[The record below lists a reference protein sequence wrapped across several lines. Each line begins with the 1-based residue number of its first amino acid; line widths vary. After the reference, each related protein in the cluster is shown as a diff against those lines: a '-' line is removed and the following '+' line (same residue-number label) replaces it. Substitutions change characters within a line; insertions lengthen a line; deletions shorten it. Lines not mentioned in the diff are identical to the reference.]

1 MQVLQRQVGLWHFS
15 PPYTTNVPRAPPRLL
30 QGLSNVIF
38 TNPQTSL
45 LIAVL
50 GLSAA
55 ACREPRSRA
64 WLLSKG
70 PIEETLSDH
79 LLPRFLSNIS
89 AFYCVMLCLGIMMIP
104 AQLHTPI
111 MIDNLSVLVVR
122 HSLML

>member
-1 MQVLQRQVGLWHFS
+1 M
-15 PPYTTNVPRAPPRLL
+15 
-30 QGLSNVIF
+30 IF
-38 TNPQTSL
+38 TNP
-45 LIAVL
+45 
-50 GLSAA
+50 LSAA
-55 ACREPRSRA
+55 ACREPRFRA

-70 PIEETLSDH
+70 ALEETLSDH
-79 LLPRFLSNIS
+79 LLPASETRFLTNIS